1 MRLGIDV
8 NALGHD
14 RERAGL
20 YHHVLGLLRGL
31 AELTPKPAV
40 TLYVFGRNPDRRRRA
55 EEFVAEHRLGLPV
68 VAYHPPGRRPYR
80 LRAWA
85 AGVRSGLARLD
96 AFLTISCPDFPPGRR
111 RVNAY
116 LIPDLSSRH
125 AAGHHLPGNRDGWEE
140 LFAAARANAD
150 VVFTYS
156 EHTRRQVIDELG
168 LPAERVAAVP
178 LAAAAAYRPRPEAE
192 VAAPLRELGLA
203 YRGYVLAV
211 GTLEPRKNHLTL
223 FRAYA
228 EYLRRPGAPQLP
240 LAVVGPRG
248 WMDEPILAEPARL
261 GIADKVRFL
270 GRVPDLS
277 AVYAGAAAAAYLS
290 VYEGFGLPPL
300 EAMASGTPTVTSDAT
315 SLPEVVGDAGLLVRP
330 DDVTGAADALYR
342 VLTDAVVWA
351 DLSARGLRRAAGFSW
366 RATAEGYMA
375 AIRMAAARKRWDRR
389 PAGVA

>member
-1 MRLGIDV
+1 MRIGIDV
-8 NALGHD
+8 DAVGYV
-14 RERAGL
+14 REKAGL
-20 YHHVLGLLRGL
+20 YSHLVGLLRGL
-31 AELTPKPAV
+31 AETTPSPAV
-40 TLYVFGRNPDRRRRA
+40 TLYMLGGDPEGRRRVD
-55 EEFVAEHRLGLPV
+55 EFVAEHRLQLPV
-68 VAYHPPGRRPYR
+68 VEYRPPRRRPYR

-85 AGVRSGLARLD
+85 AGVRCGLARLD
-96 AFLTISCPDFPPGRR
+96 AFLTVSCPGFPPGSR

-125 AAGHHLPGNRDGWEE
+125 AAAHHMAGNRAHWEGV
-140 LFAAARANAD
+140 FAAARANAD

-156 EHTRRQVIDELG
+156 EHTRRQVIAELG
-168 LPAERVAAVP
+168 QPAERVVAVP
-178 LAAAAAYRPRPEAE
+178 LAAAAAYRPRAEAE
-192 VAAPLRELGLA
+192 VAAQLRELGLA

-228 EYLRRPGAPQLP
+228 DYLRRPGAPQLP

-300 EAMASGTPTVTSDAT
+300 EAMSSGTPTVTSDAT

-330 DDVTGAADALYR
+330 DDVTGTADALYR
-342 VLTDAVVWA
+342 VLTDAAVWA

-366 RATAEGYMA
+366 RATAEGYVA
-375 AIRMAAARKRWDRR
+375 AIRMAAARKRRHR
-389 PAGVA
+389 QPAGVA